1 MDKKEEINEL
11 IEKIEELNYHY
22 YTLDAPLVSDGEYD
36 KLYDKLKKLE
46 KEIGIIPNNSPTQK
60 VGGEVLEK
68 FQKHFHISRLYS
80 QDKAQSYE
88 DLKDWLDRANRLR
101 KSYNQSH
108 DDKLPE
114 LEFVLEYKFDGLT
127 INLTYEDGKLKN
139 ASTRGNGIVGEEI
152 SAQVKTIKSV
162 PLEIREKSLLEIQG
176 EALMPLSELERY
188 NKENEFQLKNARN
201 AAAGALRNLDTK
213 ETRKRNLTAYFYN
226 ISTNNLD
233 FKTEEEMLDFLKK
246 ENFNIHPYHKLV
258 KTYDE
263 IIAELEKINEE
274 RKDLDILT
282 DGVVIKI
289 NDITT
294 QEALG
299 YTNKFPR
306 WSIAFKFE
314 AEEYTTTLLD
324 VVWNVGRTGKVT
336 PSAIL
341 EPVDFSGVTVSRA
354 TLNNYD
360 DIERKH
366 VKIGSKVF
374 IRRSNDVIPEILGV
388 VDQNQPGTVKIEK
401 PSHCPYCNTELI
413 EGNVHIICPNSISCT
428 PQLLARMEHYA
439 SRNAMDIEG
448 LSEKTIAQLMEE
460 LNIDEERKDLDILTD
475 GVVIKINDITTQ
487 EALGYTNKFPR
498 WSIAFKF
505 EAEEYTTTLL
515 DVVWNVGRTGKVTPS
530 AILEPVDFSGVTVSR
545 ATLNNYDD
553 IERKHVKIGSKVFI
567 RRSNDVIP
575 EILGVV
581 DQNQPGTVKIEKP
594 SHCPYCNT
602 ELIEGNVHIICPNSI
617 SCTPQLLARMEHYA
631 SRNAMDI
638 EGLSEKTIAQL
649 MEELNID
656 DIYEIYD
663 LDYDDLIKLDRFGP
677 KKSQNLLNSI
687 QESKRRDLN
696 RFIYAIGIPNV
707 GERTARDLANKFK
720 NFDNLRHANADQLI
734 EIDDIGEITAENIVE
749 FFEDEKIS
757 NALDILLSKGIIL
770 NEVEDDNS
778 SNELENK
785 TFVITG
791 TIENYKR
798 DDIKDLIEKNGGKVS
813 GSVSKNTD
821 IVLCGQN
828 AGSKLT
834 KARELNIEVYEDD
847 KLFNFLEQLEGK

>member
-46 KEIGIIPNNSPTQK
+46 KETGISPNNSPTQK

-88 DLKDWLDRANRLR
+88 DLNDWLDRANRLR
-101 KSYNQSH
+101 NSYNQSH
-108 DDKLPE
+108 DDMLPE

-233 FKTEEEMLDFLKK
+233 FKTEEEMMDFLKK
-246 ENFNIHPYHKLV
+246 ENFNIHPYHKLL

-263 IIAELEKINEE
+263 IIAELEKISEE

-289 NDITT
+289 NDI
-294 QEALG
+294 
-299 YTNKFPR
+299 R
-306 WSIAFKFE
+306 
-314 AEEYTTTLLD
+314 
-324 VVWNVGRTGKVT
+324 
-336 PSAIL
+336 
-341 EPVDFSGVTVSRA
+341 
-354 TLNNYD
+354 
-360 DIERKH
+360 
-366 VKIGSKVF
+366 
-374 IRRSNDVIPEILGV
+374 
-388 VDQNQPGTVKIEK
+388 
-401 PSHCPYCNTELI
+401 
-413 EGNVHIICPNSISCT
+413 
-428 PQLLARMEHYA
+428 
-439 SRNAMDIEG
+439 
-448 LSEKTIAQLMEE
+448 
-460 LNIDEERKDLDILTD
+460 
-475 GVVIKINDITTQ
+475 TQ

-663 LDYDDLIKLDRFGP
+663 LDYDDLIKLNRFGP